1 MMFSTPILGQEVM
14 KFHGVQGFPCS
25 LMLWMNML
33 VPSLYITSM
42 ELRALRVVI
51 IFNEEYRKRFGILM
65 TNKFT
70 RTDADFEDD
79 SSPGDSYSL
88 LLGLTASCSSL
99 KTSLKWAKRLS
110 NLEDNKK
117 NDHNKYTKSGTQL
130 RKGDALGSS
139 TTNTAIN
146 SPDGE
151 SSMNSSTSWQR
162 SIEIINNP
170 IMNAAHPE
178 HVERFLCFESYNFLC
193 EVLENS
199 KISTTDAVA
208 H

>member
-1 MMFSTPILGQEVM
+1 
-14 KFHGVQGFPCS
+14 
-25 LMLWMNML
+25 ML
-33 VPSLYITSM
+33 VLRSDIVVTSC
-42 ELRALRVVI
+42 LAV
-51 IFNEEYRKRFGILM
+51 
-65 TNKFT
+65 
-70 RTDADFEDD
+70 
-79 SSPGDSYSL
+79 
-88 LLGLTASCSSL
+88 
-99 KTSLKWAKRLS
+99 
-110 NLEDNKK
+110 
-117 NDHNKYTKSGTQL
+117 
-130 RKGDALGSS
+130 GDALGSS

-170 IMNAAHPE
+170 IMNAAHPQ

-208 H
+208 HVSSTHTHI

>member
-65 TNKFT
+65 TNKCSHSWH
-70 RTDADFEDD
+70 RTATMLVGTCHVAP
-79 SSPGDSYSL
+79 S
-88 LLGLTASCSSL
+88 AV
-99 KTSLKWAKRLS
+99 RLS

-117 NDHNKYTKSGTQL
+117 DDHNKYTKSGTQL